1 MNFIKHTMLRNTP
14 ALAIV
19 FTLLAILTPPV
30 FAANT
35 EKSLDADGVQILLA
49 SAPNGTSLRLGA
61 QDPNLTLTTQTTQRF
76 GFDYKAKATA
86 GQEGGLRFWNIPS
99 TPLNYSS
106 GPAGVTARFHMY
118 ASGGQQNFTWKTQTG
133 YLSSPADIKNQEFT
147 VYVRVHE
154 LLDPRAAAAVLKI
167 RGGAHSANNPDGGS
181 CTMMTF
187 APLVASSS
195 QTTSSSKGNRDV
207 TRDITRFGKEL
218 THPLYDYVKLV
229 PAFDASLL
237 DNTWVGLKMLS
248 WSDPKD
254 ATRVIN
260 QLHIDTTPF
269 DAAGKPANNW
279 RMLSEYIDIEG
290 KSTGRYSKLV
300 NWGGW
305 QTTLRVDGYRSV
317 DFAYPSVRE
326 IVAP

>member
-1 MNFIKHTMLRNTP
+1 MSFIKKTMLRNTP

-19 FTLLAILTPPV
+19 FTLFAVLTPPV
-30 FAANT
+30 FAANA
-35 EKSLDADGVQILLA
+35 EKSLDADGVQMLLA
-49 SAPNGTSLRLGA
+49 STPNGTSLRLGT
-61 QDPNLTLTTQTTQRF
+61 QDPNMTQRF

-99 TPLNYSS
+99 TAFTYSS
-106 GPAGVTARFHMY
+106 GSAGVTARFHMY
-118 ASGGQQNFTWKTQTG
+118 ASGGQQNFTWKTQNG
-133 YLSSPADIKNQEFT
+133 YLSSPADVKNQEFT

-154 LLDPRAAAAVLKI
+154 LLNPQTAAAVLKI
-167 RGGAHSANNPDGGS
+167 RGGAHSTSDPDSGS

-187 APLVASSS
+187 APLVASSP
-195 QTTSSSKGNRDV
+195 KGNRAV

-218 THPLYDYVKLV
+218 THPLYDYVKLN

-248 WSDPKD
+248 WSDPSD

>member
-1 MNFIKHTMLRNTP
+1 MNFINNTMLRI
-14 ALAIV
+14 AIA
-19 FTLLAILTPPV
+19 FTL
-30 FAANT
+30 FAALT
-35 EKSLDADGVQILLA
+35 STASAEKSLDADGVQMLLA
-49 SAPNGTSLRLGA
+49 SMPNGANQRLGA
-61 QDPNLTLTTQTTQRF
+61 QDPNTTQRF

-86 GQEGGLRFWNIPS
+86 GQEGGLRFWNLPS

-118 ASGGQQNFTWKTQTG
+118 ASGGQQNFTWKTQNG
-133 YLSSPADIKNQEFT
+133 HLSSAADVKNQEFT

-154 LLDPRAAAAVLKI
+154 LLDPRAAAATLKI
-167 RGGAHSANNPDGGS
+167 RGGAHSANNPDAGS

-187 APLVASSS
+187 APLV
-195 QTTSSSKGNRDV
+195 TSSNKG

-218 THPLYDYVKLV
+218 THPLYDYVKLT
-229 PAFDASLL
+229 PAVDASLL
-237 DNTWVGLKMLS
+237 DNTWVGLKLLS

-269 DAAGKPANNW
+269 DAAGKPVNNW
-279 RMLSEYIDIEG
+279 RLLSEYIDVEG